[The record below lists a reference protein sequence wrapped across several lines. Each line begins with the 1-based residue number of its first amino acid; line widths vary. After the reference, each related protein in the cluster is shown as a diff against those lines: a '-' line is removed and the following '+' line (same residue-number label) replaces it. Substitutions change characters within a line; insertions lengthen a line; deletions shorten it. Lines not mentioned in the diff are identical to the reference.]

1 VAKEADLDNL
11 EAEKHQLAEGE
22 EMYFIVA
29 PVDGTVIGL
38 VGLTVG
44 SYVRAAQELGEISP
58 SDDLLVEAYVFS
70 TDIGQLYVGQ
80 PVNCQIDAYPY
91 TEWGLLPG
99 KVKRVSGDYV
109 LLPNQQVVFKVIVQ
123 PLKSQLQLRD
133 GTTGEIKKGMAA
145 NCRFFASR
153 HTILEL
159 LYESVNKL
167 LDPATGKRPK

>member
-1 VAKEADLDNL
+1 
-11 EAEKHQLAEGE
+11 
-22 EMYFIVA
+22 MA

-44 SYVRAAQELGEISP
+44 SYVRAAQELNEISP
-58 SDDLLVEAYVFS
+58 SDDLLVEAYVS
-70 TDIGQLYVGQ
+70 PTDIGRLYVGQ

-99 KVKRVSGDYV
+99 KVKRISGDYV
-109 LLPNQQVVFKVIVQ
+109 LLQNQRVVFKVIVQ
-123 PLKSQLQLRD
+123 PFRSQLQLRD
-133 GTTGEIKKGMAA
+133 GTTGDIKKGMTA

-159 LYESVNKL
+159 LYESVDEL
-167 LDPATGKRPK
+167 LNPATGKRRERS